1 MFFRCFLDD
10 NKITIDINFEF
21 SITANYILEVK
32 LMKNEELEKEITD
45 EKTGISYTLVGDYY
59 LPNLNLEQEEKVQL
73 NKYGLL
79 RLDYL
84 KKHKKA
90 ELSIMFM
97 DMTLNKHL
105 KEVQELA
112 QARVNELVEQLKSK
126 SGLTEDMKNTDMLY
140 WVGTMNAIKNQAEEI
155 VLKELIYV

>member
-1 MFFRCFLDD
+1 
-10 NKITIDINFEF
+10 
-21 SITANYILEVK
+21 
-32 LMKNEELEKEITD
+32 MKNEELKKEITD

-59 LPNLNLEQEEKVQL
+59 LPNLKLEQEEKIQL
-73 NKYGLL
+73 NKYGQL

-84 KKHKKA
+84 KEHKKV

-97 DMTLNKHL
+97 NMTLNKHL

-112 QARVNELVEQLKSK
+112 QARVNELVEQLKAK

-140 WVGTMNAIKNQAEEI
+140 WVGTMSAIKNQAEEI

>member
-1 MFFRCFLDD
+1 ME
-10 NKITIDINFEF
+10 NK
-21 SITANYILEVK
+21 
-32 LMKNEELEKEITD
+32 ELKKEITD

-59 LPNLNLEQEEKVQL
+59 LPNLKLEPEEKIQL

-84 KKHKKA
+84 KKYKRA
-90 ELSIMFM
+90 EFSIMFM

-112 QARVNELVEQLKSK
+112 QTKVKELVEQLKAK
-126 SGLTEDMKNTDMLY
+126 SGLTEDMKNTDLLY

>member
-1 MFFRCFLDD
+1 
-10 NKITIDINFEF
+10 
-21 SITANYILEVK
+21 
-32 LMKNEELEKEITD
+32 MKNEELEKEITD

-59 LPNLNLEQEEKVQL
+59 LPNLKLEQEEKIQL
-73 NKYGLL
+73 TKYGLL

-105 KEVQELA
+105 KEDQELA
-112 QARVNELVEQLKSK
+112 QARVNELVEQLKAK

>member
-1 MFFRCFLDD
+1 M
-10 NKITIDINFEF
+10 E
-21 SITANYILEVK
+21 K
-32 LMKNEELEKEITD
+32 LKKEITD

-59 LPNLNLEQEEKVQL
+59 IPNLKLEQEEKVQL

-79 RLDYL
+79 RLEYL
-84 KKHKKA
+84 KEHKKV
-90 ELSIMFM
+90 EFSILFM
-97 DMTLNKHL
+97 NMTLNRHL

-112 QARVNELVEQLKSK
+112 QSRVTELVEQLKAE

>member
-1 MFFRCFLDD
+1 MGD
-10 NKITIDINFEF
+10 K
-21 SITANYILEVK
+21 
-32 LMKNEELEKEITD
+32 ELEKEITD

-59 LPNLNLEQEEKVQL
+59 LPNLKLEQEEKVQL

-84 KKHKKA
+84 KEHKKVDF
-90 ELSIMFM
+90 SIMFM
-97 DMTLNKHL
+97 NRTLNKHL

-112 QARVNELVEQLKSK
+112 QARVNELVEQLKAK
-126 SGLTEDMKNTDMLY
+126 SDITEDMKNTDMLY

>member
-1 MFFRCFLDD
+1 ME
-10 NKITIDINFEF
+10 NK
-21 SITANYILEVK
+21 
-32 LMKNEELEKEITD
+32 ELEKEITD

-59 LPNLNLEQEEKVQL
+59 LPNLKLEQEEKIQL

-90 ELSIMFM
+90 ALSIMFM

-105 KEVQELA
+105 KEVQELS
-112 QARVNELVEQLKSK
+112 QTRVNELVEQLKAK

>member
-1 MFFRCFLDD
+1 ME
-10 NKITIDINFEF
+10 NK
-21 SITANYILEVK
+21 
-32 LMKNEELEKEITD
+32 ELKKEITD

-59 LPNLNLEQEEKVQL
+59 LPNLKLEQEEKVRL

-84 KKHKKA
+84 KEHKKVDF
-90 ELSIMFM
+90 SIMFM
-97 DMTLNKHL
+97 NRTLNKHL

-112 QARVNELVEQLKSK
+112 QARVNELVEQLKAK
-126 SGLTEDMKNTDMLY
+126 SDLTEDMKNTDMLY

>member
-1 MFFRCFLDD
+1 ME
-10 NKITIDINFEF
+10 NK
-21 SITANYILEVK
+21 
-32 LMKNEELEKEITD
+32 ELKKEITD

-59 LPNLNLEQEEKVQL
+59 LPNLKLEQEEKVQL

-84 KKHKKA
+84 KEHKKVDF
-90 ELSIMFM
+90 SIMFM
-97 DMTLNKHL
+97 NRTLNKHL

-112 QARVNELVEQLKSK
+112 QVRVNELVEQLKAK

-140 WVGTMNAIKNQAEEI
+140 WVGTMNTIKNQAEEI

>member
-1 MFFRCFLDD
+1 MLVRYNNSQSTINIKLFIGGYLME
-10 NKITIDINFEF
+10 NK
-21 SITANYILEVK
+21 
-32 LMKNEELEKEITD
+32 ELEKEITD

-59 LPNLNLEQEEKVQL
+59 LPNLKLEQEEKVQL

-84 KKHKKA
+84 KEHKKVDF
-90 ELSIMFM
+90 SIMFM
-97 DMTLNKHL
+97 NRTLNKHL

-112 QARVNELVEQLKSK
+112 QARVNELVEQLKAK

>member
-1 MFFRCFLDD
+1 
-10 NKITIDINFEF
+10 
-21 SITANYILEVK
+21 
-32 LMKNEELEKEITD
+32 MKNKELKKEITD

-59 LPNLNLEQEEKVQL
+59 LPNLKIEQEEKVQL

-79 RLDYL
+79 MIDYL

-90 ELSIMFM
+90 ELSILFM

-112 QARVNELVEQLKSK
+112 QTRINELVEQLKAK